1 MRKNKD
7 EALAAL
13 GETVDIDITADLD
26 SMPDCL
32 PKYKIIVERAKQTGE
47 KFTDAMFPPNDE
59 SMGPDIAERTG
70 G

>member
-13 GETVDIDITADLD
+13 GETIEIDITADLD

-32 PKYKIIVERAKQTGE
+32 PKYKIIVERAK
-47 KFTDAMFPPNDE
+47 
-59 SMGPDIAERTG
+59 
-70 G
+70 